1 MDLLAHLAAFTATAD
16 EVSFSRAAD
25 RLGIA
30 QPLLSR
36 RIKSLE
42 TYFGGQLFDRS
53 RRQVTVTEFGTS
65 LLPYARDV
73 LERADRLDVAARSAR
88 AARVR
93 VVGVPAHCAPV
104 ALAGVLRA
112 GTERGTTLAV
122 RELPPRARQS
132 GLTDGSLAYALL
144 RVAPERAAL
153 RVPLGLAAASPLA
166 RRVLHLEDLRP
177 PRGVAGLPIL
187 TLEEDEVPYAQDR
200 LARAAARAGLPETLL
215 RPAGPAAAALAGTL
229 AGRARLLCAEP
240 FARQHGASWTPLADT
255 SLHRGYAV
263 GASGSHGESGEVPA
277 WLTRTL
283 AEVAG

>member
-42 TYFGGQLFDRS
+42 AHFGGQLFDRS

-73 LERADRLDVAARSAR
+73 LERAGRLDEAARSAR

-104 ALAGVLRA
+104 ALAAVLRA
-112 GTERGTTLAV
+112 GTEHGTTLAV
-122 RELPPRARQS
+122 RELPPQQRES
-132 GLTDGSLAYALL
+132 GIGDGSLAYALL
-144 RVAPERAAL
+144 RVAPERAAF
-153 RVPLGLAAASPLA
+153 RVPLGLAAATRLA
-166 RRVLHLEDLRP
+166 RSSLHLEDLRP

-187 TLEEDEVPYAQDR
+187 TLEEDEVPYARDR
-200 LARAAARAGLPETLL
+200 LVRAAARAGLPETLV

-229 AGRARLLCAEP
+229 AGRARLLCAEA

-255 SLHRGYAV
+255 ALHRGYEI
-263 GASGSHGESGEVPA
+263 GASDSRGETGRVPR
-277 WLTRTL
+277 WLAETL
-283 AEVAG
+283 AEVTR

>member
-42 TYFGGQLFDRS
+42 AHFGGQLFDRS

-73 LERADRLDVAARSAR
+73 LERADRLDQAARSAR
-88 AARVR
+88 AARTR

-104 ALAGVLRA
+104 ALAGVLNA
-112 GTERGTTLAV
+112 GTEHGTTLAV
-122 RELPPRARQS
+122 RELPPQQRQS
-132 GLTDGSLAYALL
+132 GLGDGSLAYALL
-144 RVAPERAAL
+144 RVAPERAAR
-153 RVPLGLAAASPLA
+153 RVPLGLAEAGQPS
-166 RRVLHLEDLRP
+166 RRTLHLEDLRP

-200 LARAAARAGLPETLL
+200 LARAAARAGLPETLV
-215 RPAGPAAAALAGTL
+215 RPAGPAAAALADTL
-229 AGRARLLCAEP
+229 AGRARLLCTEP

-255 SLHRGYAV
+255 SLHRGYEV
-263 GASGSHGESGEVPA
+263 GACECHGETGEVPA
-277 WLTRTL
+277 WLAKAL
-283 AEVAG
+283 AEVTG

>member
-42 TYFGGQLFDRS
+42 AHFGGQLFDRS
-53 RRQVTVTEFGTS
+53 RRQVTVTQFGTS

-73 LERADRLDVAARSAR
+73 LERADRLDQAARSAR

-104 ALAGVLRA
+104 ALAGVLRG
-112 GTERGTTLAV
+112 GTEHGTTLAV
-122 RELPPRARQS
+122 RELPPRQRQS
-132 GLTDGSLAYALL
+132 GLGDGSLAYALL
-144 RVAPERAAL
+144 RVAPERAPL
-153 RVPLGLAAASPLA
+153 RVPLGLAAAQPLA
-166 RRVLHLEDLRP
+166 RRTLHLEDLRP

-187 TLEEDEVPYAQDR
+187 TLEEEEVPYVQDR
-200 LARAAARAGLPETLL
+200 LARAAARAGLPERLV
-215 RPAGPAAAALAGTL
+215 RPAGPAAAALADTL

-240 FARQHGASWTPLADT
+240 FARQHGASWTPLADNA
-255 SLHRGYAV
+255 LHREYEV
-263 GASGSHGESGEVPA
+263 GASEAHGETGEVPR
-277 WLTRTL
+277 WLAETL
-283 AEVAG
+283 AEVTG

>member
-42 TYFGGQLFDRS
+42 THFGGQLFDRS

-73 LERADRLDVAARSAR
+73 LERAGRLDEAARSAR

-112 GTERGTTLAV
+112 GTERGTALAV
-122 RELPPRARQS
+122 LELPPQQRES
-132 GLTDGSLAYALL
+132 GIGDGSLTYALL
-144 RVAPERAAL
+144 RVAPERAEF
-153 RVPLGLAAASPLA
+153 RVPLGLAAAQRLA
-166 RRVLHLEDLRP
+166 RRSLHLEDLRP
-177 PRGVAGLPIL
+177 PRGMAGLPIL
-187 TLEEDEVPYAQDR
+187 TLEEDEVPYARDR
-200 LARAAARAGLPETLL
+200 LARAAARAGLPEALV

-255 SLHRGYAV
+255 ALHRGYEI
-263 GASGSHGESGEVPA
+263 GASEAHGETGEVPR
-277 WLTRTL
+277 WLAETL
-283 AEVAG
+283 AEVTR

>member
-36 RIKSLE
+36 RVKTLE
-42 TYFGGQLFDRS
+42 AHFGGQLFDRS

-73 LERADRLDVAARSAR
+73 LERADRLDQAARSAR

-112 GTERGTTLAV
+112 GTEHGTTLAV
-122 RELPPRARQS
+122 RELPPQRRLS
-132 GLTDGSLAYALL
+132 GLGDGSLAYALL

-153 RVPLGLAAASPLA
+153 RVPLGLAAARQLA
-166 RRVLHLEDLRP
+166 RRTLHLEDLRP

-200 LARAAARAGLPETLL
+200 LAWAAARAGLPETLV
-215 RPAGPAAAALAGTL
+215 RPAGPAAAALADTL

-240 FARQHGASWTPLADT
+240 FARQHGASWTPLADA
-255 SLHRGYAV
+255 SLHRGYDV
-263 GASGSHGESGEVPA
+263 GASESHGETGEVPE
-277 WLTRTL
+277 WLAETL
-283 AEVAG
+283 AQVTG

>member
-36 RIKSLE
+36 RVKTLE
-42 TYFGGQLFDRS
+42 AHFGGQLFDRS

-73 LERADRLDVAARSAR
+73 LERADRLDQAARSAR

-104 ALAGVLRA
+104 ALAGVLNA
-112 GTERGTTLAV
+112 GTEHGTTLAV
-122 RELPPRARQS
+122 RELPPQRRKS
-132 GLTDGSLAYALL
+132 GLGDGSLAYALL

-153 RVPLGLAAASPLA
+153 RVPLGLAAARQLA
-166 RRVLHLEDLRP
+166 RRTLHLEDLRP

-200 LARAAARAGLPETLL
+200 LARAAARAGLPETLV
-215 RPAGPAAAALAGTL
+215 RPAGPAAAALADTL
-229 AGRARLLCAEP
+229 TGRARLLCAEP
-240 FARQHGASWTPLADT
+240 FARQHGASWTPLADA
-255 SLHRGYAV
+255 SLHRGYEV
-263 GASGSHGESGEVPA
+263 GASGAHGETGEIPV
-277 WLTRTL
+277 WLTRAL
-283 AEVAG
+283 AEVTG